1 MIWNQINIYFL
12 FLSIPLSTTDKKV
25 EYQYSNETTSSPKG
39 LLETT
44 KEEVTHLIPQ
54 EQPSNLLLI
63 PLLIINQRFSQG
75 H

>member
-39 LLETT
+39 LLDPT
-44 KEEVTHLIPQ
+44 KEGITHPL

-63 PLLIINQRFSQG
+63 PLLIINQHFSQR

>member
-1 MIWNQINIYFL
+1 MSVSYVFPYHSPLQTRRWNTNV
-12 FLSIPLSTTDKKV
+12 P
-25 EYQYSNETTSSPKG
+25 NETTSSPKG

-44 KEEVTHLIPQ
+44 KEEVTHPIPL